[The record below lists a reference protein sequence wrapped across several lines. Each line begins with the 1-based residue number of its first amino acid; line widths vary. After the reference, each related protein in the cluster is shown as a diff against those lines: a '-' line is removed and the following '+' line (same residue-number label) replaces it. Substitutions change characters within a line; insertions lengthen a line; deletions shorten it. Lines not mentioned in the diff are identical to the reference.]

1 MAAKGGQI
9 LKYTIGVYSMS
20 VALRPL
26 LENRLP
32 IQGKFTKDIRL
43 GEQEGRFL
51 TVELSGRQ
59 ALFVLSDILA
69 DIIVEHLQIRYLMA
83 ELAREYGYLS
93 ERERSGILVC
103 TVRKLWYGGGKERL
117 EQKKKDISGRV
128 LACLL
133 EGEGTLAL
141 DGVLRFRMKDCVAKW
156 KQTLQE
162 CARQAVLLSERK
174 QFIKLLRYFV
184 CMRDPAIR
192 YVQVQRE
199 GEAYI
204 LLDEQGNRIQVTAE
218 DAVDA
223 TKEDLLL
230 SGLLDLS
237 PEVIDLGSVCDGEL
251 KGLLADIFVGRVR
264 K

>member
-1 MAAKGGQI
+1 
-9 LKYTIGVYSMS
+9 MS

-93 ERERSGILVC
+93 ERERSEILVC

-117 EQKKKDISGRV
+117 EQKKKGYFRARARLPSGRRRHAGAGWCAAV
-128 LACLL
+128 SHERLRCKMETNASQEMRPSGCAFKREKAVYRTPALWWRCMSRSGDSL
-133 EGEGTLAL
+133 CAGTTR
-141 DGVLRFRMKDCVAKW
+141 GRSVYP
-156 KQTLQE
+156 
-162 CARQAVLLSERK
+162 S
-174 QFIKLLRYFV
+174 
-184 CMRDPAIR
+184 AI
-192 YVQVQRE
+192 
-199 GEAYI
+199 
-204 LLDEQGNRIQVTAE
+204 EQGNRIQVTAE
-218 DAVDA
+218 DCSGCDKGGPAVIW
-223 TKEDLLL
+223 TIGSFPGSHR
-230 SGLLDLS
+230 SGECLRWR
-237 PEVIDLGSVCDGEL
+237 I
-251 KGLLADIFVGRVR
+251 KRAVGGYFYRTRAEIRERGVFLR
-264 K
+264 RG